1 MRNLI
6 DIKNLTTDEIIE
18 ITDLAEKF
26 EQGQAKSTCNGKN
39 LALLFCENSTR
50 TRFSFEMAAN
60 KLGIFTYNF
69 DAGKSSFSKGETLK
83 DTIENLYA
91 IGMDG
96 IVIRH
101 SEGGTTRQMSEEV
114 SSPISFIN
122 AGEGDSAH
130 PTQALLDFY
139 TMKKHLCNVEGM
151 KIAIVGDI
159 KHSRVAASNIEL
171 LKRFGADIWLCA
183 PEYFSKETEGT
194 TFTDS
199 LEEAL
204 KDADVAMFLR
214 IQNERLEDKVPIF
227 EYVDKYGL
235 TLEKFK
241 KFARKDTLIM
251 HPGPVNRNVELSSEI
266 VDGELGKTI
275 LEQAHNGV
283 FVRMAVLELLFAD
296 CSRKAV
302 TALQAQGGN

>member
-1 MRNLI
+1 MQNLI
-6 DIKNLTTDEIIE
+6 DIKSLNIDEIAQI
-18 ITDLAEKF
+18 IDLALEFEK
-26 EQGQAKSTCNGKN
+26 GTAKSSCHGKN

-60 KLGIFTYNF
+60 KLGVFTYNF

-96 IVIRH
+96 VVIRH
-101 SEGGTTRQMSEEV
+101 SESGIVEQASQEV
-114 SSPISFIN
+114 CAPIAFIN
-122 AGEGDSAH
+122 AGDGNNEH

-151 KIAIVGDI
+151 KIAIIGDI
-159 KHSRVAASNIEL
+159 KHSRVAYSNIEL
-171 LKRFGADIWLCA
+171 LKKFDADVWLCA
-183 PEYFSKETEGT
+183 PEYFKEDIEGT
-194 TFTDS
+194 TYTDS

-204 KDADVAMFLR
+204 KGTDVAMFLR
-214 IQNERLEDKVPIF
+214 IQNERLEEKVPIF

-235 TLEKFK
+235 TVEKFNK
-241 KFARKDTLIM
+241 YARKDALIM

-266 VDGELGKTI
+266 LDGDLGKII

-283 FVRMAVLELLFAD
+283 FVRMAVLELLL
-296 CSRKAV
+296 R
-302 TALQAQGGN
+302 GGK

>member
-6 DIKNLTTDEIIE
+6 DIKKLNIDEISQI
-18 ITDLAEKF
+18 IDLAVEFEKG
-26 EQGQAKSTCNGKN
+26 EAKSSSHGKN

-96 IVIRH
+96 VVIRH
-101 SEGGTTRQMSEEV
+101 SDSGIVEQAAREV
-114 SSPISFIN
+114 CAPIAFIN
-122 AGEGDSAH
+122 AGDGNNAH

-139 TMKKHLCNVEGM
+139 TMKKHLCSIEGM
-151 KIAIVGDI
+151 KISIIGDI
-159 KHSRVAASNIEL
+159 KHSRVAHSNIEL
-171 LKRFGADIWLCA
+171 LKKFGADVWLCA
-183 PEYFSKETEGT
+183 PEYFNEEIKDT
-194 TFTDS
+194 TCTDS
-199 LEEAL
+199 LEEVL
-204 KDADVAMFLR
+204 KGADVAMFLR
-214 IQNERLEDKVPIF
+214 IQNERLEDKAPIF

-235 TLEKFK
+235 TLEKFN

-266 VDGELGKTI
+266 IDGDLGKTI

-283 FVRMAVLELLFAD
+283 FVRMAALELLL
-296 CSRKAV
+296 K
-302 TALQAQGGN
+302 GGK

>member
-1 MRNLI
+1 MQNLI
-6 DIKNLTTDEIIE
+6 DIKSLNIDEIAQI
-18 ITDLAEKF
+18 IDLAVQFEK
-26 EQGQAKSTCNGKN
+26 GTAKSNCHGKN

-96 IVIRH
+96 VVIRH
-101 SEGGTTRQMSEEV
+101 SESGIVEQASQEV
-114 SSPISFIN
+114 CAPIAFIN
-122 AGEGDSAH
+122 AGDGNNEH

-151 KIAIVGDI
+151 KIAIIGDI
-159 KHSRVAASNIEL
+159 KHSRVAYSNIEL
-171 LKRFGADIWLCA
+171 LNKFDADVWLCA
-183 PEYFSKETEGT
+183 PEYFKEDIEDT
-194 TFTDS
+194 TYTDS

-214 IQNERLEDKVPIF
+214 IQNERLEEKVPKF
-227 EYVDKYGL
+227 EYVNKYGL
-235 TLEKFK
+235 TIEKFNK
-241 KFARKDTLIM
+241 YARKDVLIM

-266 VDGELGKTI
+266 LDGDLGKII

-283 FVRMAVLELLFAD
+283 FVRMAVLELLL
-296 CSRKAV
+296 R
-302 TALQAQGGN
+302 GGK

>member
-6 DIKNLTTDEIIE
+6 GIKNLNIDEIVQI
-18 ITDLAEKF
+18 IDLAEKF
-26 EQGQAKSTCNGKN
+26 EKGEAKSTCHGKN

-91 IGMDG
+91 IGMEG
-96 IVIRH
+96 VVIRH
-101 SEGGTTRQMSEEV
+101 SEPGTTERMSEEV
-114 SSPISFIN
+114 SAPISFIN

-159 KHSRVAASNIEL
+159 KHSRVACSNIEL
-171 LKRFGADIWLCA
+171 LKKFGADIWLCA
-183 PEYFSKETEGT
+183 PEYFSKQMEGVT
-194 TFTDS
+194 CTDS

-204 KDADVAMFLR
+204 KGADAAMFLR
-214 IQNERLEDKVPIF
+214 IQNERLENKVPTF
-227 EYVDKYGL
+227 EYVEKYGL
-235 TLEKFK
+235 TVEKFNK
-241 KFARKDTLIM
+241 YARKDTLIM

-266 VDGELGKTI
+266 LDGVLGKTI

-283 FVRMAVLELLFAD
+283 FVRMAVLELLL
-296 CSRKAV
+296 SGK
-302 TALQAQGGN
+302 